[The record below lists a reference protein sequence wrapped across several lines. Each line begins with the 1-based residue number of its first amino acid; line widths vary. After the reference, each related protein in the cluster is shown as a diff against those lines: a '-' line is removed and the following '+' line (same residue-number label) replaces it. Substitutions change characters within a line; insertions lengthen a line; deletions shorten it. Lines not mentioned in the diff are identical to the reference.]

1 MSEPLVGIVLGSKSD
16 LFVGK
21 KVAETLEELGVPF
34 EITVAS
40 AHRTP
45 QDAVAYASKAESR
58 GLKIL
63 IGIAGLS
70 AALPGVLSAHTNL
83 PVLGVPVSSGTLG
96 GKDALLAV
104 TQMPPGVPVGSLG
117 IDAGKNAAILA
128 IRILALSD
136 SSLGERL
143 AAVNRAATVRIRED
157 RKEMEGL
164 PVAPPEAF

>member
-1 MSEPLVGIVLGSKSD
+1 MSGPLVGIVLGSKSD

-21 KVAETLEELGVPF
+21 KVAETLVELGVPF

-45 QDAVAYASKAESR
+45 EDAVAYARKAAAR
-58 GLKIL
+58 DLKVL
-63 IGIAGLS
+63 VGIAGLS
-70 AALPGVLSAHTNL
+70 AALPGVLAAHTNL
-83 PVLGVPVSSGTLG
+83 PVIGVPVSSGTLG

-104 TQMPPGVPVGSLG
+104 TQMPPGVPVASVG

-128 IRILALSD
+128 VRILALD
-136 SSLGERL
+136 DASLAERL
-143 AAVNRAATVRIRED
+143 GSLNRAAVSKTRED